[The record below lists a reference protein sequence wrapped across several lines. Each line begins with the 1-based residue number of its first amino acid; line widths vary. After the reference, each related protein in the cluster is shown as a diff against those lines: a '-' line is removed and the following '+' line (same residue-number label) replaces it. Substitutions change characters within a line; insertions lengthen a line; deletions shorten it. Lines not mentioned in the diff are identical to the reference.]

1 MCVSLMSV
9 SVMCE
14 CGCVFSLMSVSV
26 MCECGCVFHSCL
38 YQ

>member
-14 CGCVFSLMSVSV
+14 CGFMSVSV
-26 MCECGCVFHSCL
+26 MCECGYVFHSCL

>member
-14 CGCVFSLMSVSV
+14 CGFMSVSV
-26 MCECGCVFHSCL
+26 MCECGCVSL
-38 YQ
+38 MSV